1 MNHIIPCHLCFLVL
15 LLPRQM
21 LLQSSDSWV
30 DCFLGAQPLSGTAV
44 GVPGVQE
51 ELLGKVALDISV

>member
-30 DCFLGAQPLSGTAV
+30 DCFLGGWPLSGKAV
-44 GVPGVQE
+44 GVPGVQGE
-51 ELLGKVALDISV
+51 SLGKAAVDTSV